1 MLIISKNLQRLVSAS
16 PKRSQ
21 QGAALRQCD
30 WVFVLVVVPRRRT
43 SRCDWLAAALAAFT
57 PAFEAERSLR
67 DEKLEGSRII
77 NPSTTTTIL
86 VHAHDNL
93 NFNHCPCPRLLAIVQ
108 LSLNPLGHFSF
119 TGASLPLHQT
129 ALARSSRSIST
140 GALTSQQTE
149 TSASIT
155 MMSLANKI
163 C

>member
-1 MLIISKNLQRLVSAS
+1 M
-16 PKRSQ
+16 
-21 QGAALRQCD
+21 
-30 WVFVLVVVPRRRT
+30 VPRRRT

-108 LSLNPLGHFSF
+108 LSLNPAG
-119 TGASLPLHQT
+119 SLLLHWSKSPPPPNGT
-129 ALARSSRSIST
+129 C
-140 GALTSQQTE
+140 SQQPEHQHRGAYIT
-149 TSASIT
+149 TNGDISINHHDVSRQQDLLVSG
-155 MMSLANKI
+155 SLLDGQARIQPQSPHLQPTITDNGDRRA
-163 C
+163 